1 MTVPPIVGDK
11 ENAPNCVQLDEKEN
25 ERWCL
30 TVAEEWSAF
39 QMLSD
44 KKCAQLSQGKDSAH

>member
-44 KKCAQLSQGKDSAH
+44 KKCAQMSQGKDSAH